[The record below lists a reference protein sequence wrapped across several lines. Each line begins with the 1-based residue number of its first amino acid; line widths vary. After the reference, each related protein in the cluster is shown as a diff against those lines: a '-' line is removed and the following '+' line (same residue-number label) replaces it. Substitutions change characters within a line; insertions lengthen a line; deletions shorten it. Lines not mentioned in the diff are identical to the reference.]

1 MLLETRDA
9 LACHTNIRFPSPIG
23 GVPFSLDFAPSII
36 FAILYGM
43 LIPLALY
50 RWISKSSRTLTLFGT
65 TTFAIERVVA
75 MALRAK
81 QSHNALD
88 RTSRTLTRYMQV
100 SWGTGYISLA
110 TALTTFLRALL
121 VNATLPSSSSSS
133 SPATHV
139 ESGSDGFIIMEE
151 APRAVTEE
159 DRLND
164 RLWYRRVFDVTNW
177 LYLVATVLGIVSG
190 SIYDKAE
197 TDQGQAN
204 LIQGLRY
211 ASTGMAFGLTVAVQ
225 GIAISS
231 ILYTRNV
238 IRSSALIVVGLT
250 CLLDIICVY
259 HLIIMR
265 SHTTSLTSLES
276 GSLNSTSDKALFYI
290 FQIAPEWITAAT
302 VLGINARE
310 RFKTGLWGE
319 EFLTKDKKPSS

>member
-1 MLLETRDA
+1 MFFSGSCT
-9 LACHTNIRFPSPIG
+9 
-23 GVPFSLDFAPSII
+23 VPEHLSI
-36 FAILYGM
+36 
-43 LIPLALY
+43 LIHPV
-50 RWISKSSRTLTLFGT
+50 IS
-65 TTFAIERVVA
+65 RVVA

-177 LYLVATVLGIVSG
+177 LYLVATVLGIVS
-190 SIYDKAE
+190 
-197 TDQGQAN
+197 

-211 ASTGMAFGLTVAVQ
+211 ASHRFELWSHVQ
-225 GIAISS
+225 PASS
-231 ILYTRNV
+231 T
-238 IRSSALIVVGLT
+238 
-250 CLLDIICVY
+250 
-259 HLIIMR
+259 
-265 SHTTSLTSLES
+265 
-276 GSLNSTSDKALFYI
+276 
-290 FQIAPEWITAAT
+290 
-302 VLGINARE
+302 
-310 RFKTGLWGE
+310 
-319 EFLTKDKKPSS
+319 

>member
-1 MLLETRDA
+1 MSSQSF
-9 LACHTNIRFPSPIG
+9 RFPSPIG

-177 LYLVATVLGIVSG
+177 LYLVATVLGIVS
-190 SIYDKAE
+190 
-197 TDQGQAN
+197 

-290 FQIAPEWITAAT
+290 FQMAPEWITAAT